1 MKTLIKT
8 ILALGIISLIALP
21 AALQAG
27 GAPPVITLDEFGMSG
42 GTFGGLP
49 SGLSAD
55 PTVMGGPAVLTYVLP
70 FDITSGDV
78 VLLEPDTNQPSDLLR
93 FIEGNENA
101 GGANTLLFYSDNG
114 DGADAPA
121 DVGLPPNIGEPF
133 GAALSFFEVG
143 PEGMNGF
150 TYTPGVDDP
159 GAGGGL
165 GAGVAY
171 TFISDSVPEPS
182 ICALLG
188 LGAAGLLAWR
198 RRLKR

>member
-1 MKTLIKT
+1 MKVLIKT
-8 ILALGIISLIALP
+8 ILAVGFVSLIAWP
-21 AALQAG
+21 TALQAG
-27 GAPPVITLDEFGMSG
+27 GPGPVITLDEFGMSS

-49 SGLSAD
+49 SGFSAD

-70 FDITSGDV
+70 FDITSGDL

-93 FIEGNENA
+93 FIESNPNA
-101 GGANTLLFYSDNG
+101 GGANTVLFYSDNE
-114 DGADAPA
+114 DGVDAPA
-121 DVGLPPNIGEPF
+121 DVGLPPNIGVPF
-133 GAALSFFEVG
+133 GSALTFFEVG

-150 TYTPGVDDP
+150 TYIPGPGDP
-159 GAGGGL
+159 GAGIGPA
-165 GAGVAY
+165 AGVVY

-188 LGAAGLLAWR
+188 LGAMGLLAGH